1 MEIPFLMNIAPRRDC
16 GTADHAG
23 KRRNASGKAFGDA
36 GIGQRGAVDDA
47 ATGFRE
53 EGCRNHSHGNHEWR
67 GRHHAGD
74 TAHRAAFLAGM
85 IVRRLLSGIAGVGV
99 MMGFRLRGMVMPGG
113 ADINGM
119 IVRRMNAWLRW
130 RGMHGAALPPRRPA
144 DEEGNGQQPDNRLV
158 ELRFVKSASHC
169 RAE

>member
-1 MEIPFLMNIAPRRDC
+1 
-16 GTADHAG
+16 
-23 KRRNASGKAFGDA
+23 
-36 GIGQRGAVDDA
+36 
-47 ATGFRE
+47 
-53 EGCRNHSHGNHEWR
+53 
-67 GRHHAGD
+67 
-74 TAHRAAFLAGM
+74 M